1 LAYTRVRQ
9 NILTIAIL
17 LTENWKF
24 GTGNHMIQVDN
35 LFLQLNGRPIL
46 QHVGLSARPGEVTV
60 LLGPN
65 GSGKTTLLLCIA
77 AQRQIQDGVV
87 HLAEHALKDLSP
99 PELARL
105 VALVPQDHHPVFPYT
120 VRELILLGRLSRVS
134 FWGQPTAQDQQV
146 VEDIINL
153 LQLQRLADKPY
164 TQISG
169 GERQLVLI
177 GRCLAQEPQI
187 LLLDEPT
194 NHLDFKNKNVILQL
208 ICHLAHEH
216 RLTVLLTLHDP
227 NLALLYADYVVM
239 LSAGEVVAAGKPKEV
254 IHAAS
259 MSRLYGLDVE
269 MLQQGNRRL
278 LYAK

>member
-1 LAYTRVRQ
+1 
-9 NILTIAIL
+9 
-17 LTENWKF
+17 
-24 GTGNHMIQVDN
+24 MIQVDN

-46 QHVGLSARPGEVTV
+46 HRVGLSAHPGEVTV

-65 GSGKTTLLLCIA
+65 GSGKTTLLLCLA
-77 AQRQIQDGVV
+77 AQRQAQDGVV
-87 HLAEHALKDLSP
+87 HLAGHALKELSP

-134 FWGQPTAQDQQV
+134 FWGQPTARDHQV

-153 LQLQRLADKPY
+153 LHLQHLADKPY

-239 LSAGEVVAAGKPKEV
+239 LAAGEVVAAGQPGEV
-254 IHAAS
+254 IYPAS
-259 MSRLYGLDVE
+259 MSQLYGLDVG
-269 MLQQGNRRL
+269 MVQQGNRRL